1 MMPAIE
7 RSRSPLFI
15 TRIAA
20 FTAIGVVVGLAL
32 AAVPNV
38 EGVTAVC
45 FIAGFLLGPLAGF
58 FCGALTET
66 LFAGFHPMGSSIGF
80 TLLAQVL
87 GMSIT
92 GIIGGIAGRFCG
104 VGSSTRKAITIVMMG
119 VAATIQFDLLT
130 NLAYV
135 IMAGF
140 SFSQAFLVYAAALPF
155 AVIHLISNL
164 LVFAIIVVPLLP
176 RLERTL
182 VLS

>member
-1 MMPAIE
+1 MFAETEP
-7 RSRSPLFI
+7 SRSPLFI

-32 AAVPNV
+32 VAVPNV

-45 FIAGFLLGPLAGF
+45 FMAGFLLGPLAGF

-66 LFAGFHPMGSSIGF
+66 LFAGFHPMGSSIGI
-80 TLLAQVL
+80 TLISQVM

-92 GIIGGIAGRFCG
+92 GLLG
-104 VGSSTRKAITIVMMG
+104 G
-119 VAATIQFDLLT
+119 VAGKLFSSVISLRNALVIVAFGALSTFQFDLLT

-135 IMAGF
+135 VMAGF
-140 SFSQAFLVYAAALPF
+140 SFSQAFVVFAAALPF
-155 AVIHLISNL
+155 AAIHLLSNL
-164 LVFAIIVVPLLP
+164 MVFSLIVVPLLP

-182 VLS
+182 VQ